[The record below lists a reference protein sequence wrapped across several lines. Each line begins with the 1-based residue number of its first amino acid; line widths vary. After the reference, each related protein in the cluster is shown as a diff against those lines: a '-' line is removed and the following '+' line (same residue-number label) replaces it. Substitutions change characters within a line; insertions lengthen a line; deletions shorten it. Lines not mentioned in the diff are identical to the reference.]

1 MIYVYSLLFIALTS
15 CGSSE
20 PIPPALSAYVNAQE
34 ALADDDFDKAR
45 SALQSLV
52 QHADP
57 AFKTLVEKAANAQDI
72 TAVRT
77 AFKPLSEEIIKGA
90 MPEGLI
96 LAYCPMA
103 DNDTG
108 AHWIQKDQPQLM
120 NPYFGATMLHCG
132 IFKE

>member
-1 MIYVYSLLFIALTS
+1 MPYLYSLLSIALIA
-15 CGSSE
+15 CGASE
-20 PIPPALSAYVNAQE
+20 SVPPALSAYVSAQE

-45 SALQSLV
+45 TALQNLV

-57 AFKTLVEKAANAQDI
+57 ALKSLVEKAANAKDI

-77 AFKPLSEEIIKGA
+77 AFKPLSEEVIKGDI
-90 MPEGLI
+90 PEGYV

-132 IFKE
+132 VFKE

>member
-1 MIYVYSLLFIALTS
+1 MPYLYSLLCIGLMA

-20 PIPPALSAYVNAQE
+20 PISPALSAYVNAQE

-45 SALQSLV
+45 AALQNLV

-57 AFKTLVEKAANAQDI
+57 ALKSLVEKVANAEDI

-77 AFKPLSEEIIKGA
+77 AFKPLSEKVIKGEI
-90 MPEGLI
+90 PEGLV

-120 NPYFGATMLHCG
+120 NPYFGATMLHSG
-132 IFKE
+132 VFKE